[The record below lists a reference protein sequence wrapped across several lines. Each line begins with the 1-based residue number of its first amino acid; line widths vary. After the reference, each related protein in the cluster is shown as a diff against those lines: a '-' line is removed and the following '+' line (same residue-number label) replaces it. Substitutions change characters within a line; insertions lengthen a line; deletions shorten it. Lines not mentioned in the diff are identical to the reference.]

1 MQSETVVISKSV
13 HFEQYLKAK
22 GIIQDGYY
30 EVIPNPSHKDV
41 EGKIIIGMKIPLY
54 IAACAMEV
62 IDIPLFVPTQSR
74 NEVFSV
80 EFFEKYAGKPTKYV
94 TYKMEG

>member
-1 MQSETVVISKSV
+1 
-13 HFEQYLKAK
+13 
-22 GIIQDGYY
+22 
-30 EVIPNPSHKDV
+30 
-41 EGKIIIGMKIPLY
+41 MKIPLY

-62 IDIPLFVPTQSR
+62 IDIPLFVPAQSR

-80 EFFEKYAGKPTKYV
+80 EFFDKYAGKPTKYV